1 MQTNRKK
8 TVFCHILSCENNKGT
23 VKEKIFRLPKD
34 EENRLKW
41 VNEIKKTKQIN
52 IKTTVFNVCAKHF
65 EHSDI
70 VIRKSEKFLKENA
83 FPTIFEN
90 DLRSEAN
97 NVKIIEA
104 KETETTETDDLKATI
119 AELEKEI
126 FRLKIQNDVALQ
138 HERIKT
144 KEAVQVQKMELI
156 QVRAE
161 LSKKDSEITKMS
173 QVVEILRNNRLIS
186 DENAKFLNVNSTI
199 FQFFDHAK
207 NVI

>member
-1 MQTNRKK
+1 MK
-8 TVFCHILSCENNKGT
+8 
-23 VKEKIFRLPKD
+23 KIFRLPKD

-41 VNEIKKTKQIN
+41 VNEIKKTEEIN
-52 IKTTVFNVCAKHF
+52 IKTTVYNVCAKPF
-65 EHSDI
+65 EQSDI

-104 KETETTETDDLKATI
+104 KETETTETTETDDLKATI